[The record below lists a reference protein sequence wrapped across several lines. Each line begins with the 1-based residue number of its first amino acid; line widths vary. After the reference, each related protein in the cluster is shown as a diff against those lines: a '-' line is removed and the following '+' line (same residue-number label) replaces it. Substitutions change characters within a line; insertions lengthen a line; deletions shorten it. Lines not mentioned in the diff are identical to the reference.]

1 MRYVKYIG
9 PSHIRQITT
18 ADWRSVGITGD
29 PVVWSAQNGFAV
41 PLDVFTDDQVL
52 KAIDDDPYLVIT
64 GGDEDFT
71 PTPQQRDMT
80 PAQVVQATENP
91 VDVVG
96 MLEGHD
102 NVSTDNSEASE
113 MAPGGGAAPSG
124 STGKG
129 SSGHDEPK

>member
-9 PSHIRQITT
+9 PAHIRQITA

-29 PVVWSAQNGFAV
+29 QVVWSAQNGFAV
-41 PLDVFTDDQVL
+41 PLDVFTDDQIT
-52 KAIDDDPYLVIT
+52 KAIDDDPYLVVT

-71 PTPQQRDMT
+71 PTPQVRDMT
-80 PAQVVQATENP
+80 PAQVVLVTENR
-91 VDVVG
+91 VVVVG
-96 MLEGHD
+96 MLEGAD
-102 NVSTDNSEASE
+102 KPSADDSEACE
-113 MAPGGGAAPSG
+113 MPRGGGAAPTG